1 MLQASAALRAFRAH
15 AGAAALSG
23 GALVAGIVL
32 AAFAAGHGPLPGDLS
47 ASRTVQD
54 WPFPGQTFSDVL
66 RFISAT
72 EVVVAIGAVLAVVAW
87 LAGRRRPAL
96 AFAAGLALL
105 VLLQFLVKE
114 FVDRPRPTPDLV
126 DLRAGYTSPS
136 FPSGHTM
143 SPTYLYGFLV
153 VALLAIPFP
162 AGGRVAVATLVTAF
176 LALGGLANV
185 WLGVHWSSDV
195 LGGYLW
201 ALAVLV
207 PAATAAFPNRP

>member
-1 MLQASAALRAFRAH
+1 MPPARALSRALRAH

-23 GALVAGIVL
+23 GALVAGIAL
-32 AAFAAGHGPLPGDLS
+32 AVFAAGHGPLPGDLS

-72 EVVVAIGAVLAVVAW
+72 EVVVAIGAVLAVVAF

-96 AFAAGLALL
+96 AFAAGLALM

-114 FVDRPRPTPDLV
+114 FVDRPRPVPDFV

-153 VALLAIPFP
+153 ATAFAAPLP
-162 AGGRVAVATLVTAF
+162 ASVRVAVASLVVAF
-176 LALGGLANV
+176 LAFGGLANV

>member
-1 MLQASAALRAFRAH
+1 MLRAH
-15 AGAAALSG
+15 AGATALSG
-23 GALVAGIVL
+23 GALIAGIVL
-32 AAFAAGHGPLPGDLS
+32 AVFAAGHGPLPGDLS

-54 WPFPGQTFSDVL
+54 WPFPGQTLSDVL
-66 RFISAT
+66 RFLSGT
-72 EVVVAIGAVLAVVAW
+72 EVVVAIGAVLAVVAF

-96 AFAAGLALL
+96 AFAAGLALM
-105 VLLQFLVKE
+105 VLLQFIVKE
-114 FVDRPRPTPDLV
+114 IVDRPRPTTDLV

-143 SPTYLYGFLV
+143 SPTYLYGFLAAA
-153 VALLAIPFP
+153 ALASPLP
-162 AGGRVAVATLVTAF
+162 AGARAATAGGVVAF

-195 LGGYLW
+195 IGGYLW

-207 PAATAAFPNRP
+207 PAATAAACNRP

>member
-1 MLQASAALRAFRAH
+1 MLQASAALRALRAH

-32 AAFAAGHGPLPGDLS
+32 AVFAAGHAPLPGDLS

-66 RFISAT
+66 GFISAT

-114 FVDRPRPTPDLV
+114 LVDRPRPTPDLV

-143 SPTYLYGFLV
+143 SPTFLYGFLAAAALASPLPASVRASVAGLV
-153 VALLAIPFP
+153 VAFLL
-162 AGGRVAVATLVTAF
+162 
-176 LALGGLANV
+176 LGGLANV

-201 ALAVLV
+201 ALAALV
-207 PAATAAFPNRP
+207 PAVAAAFPNRP

>member
-1 MLQASAALRAFRAH
+1 MPPARALARALRAH

-23 GALVAGIVL
+23 GALIAGIVL
-32 AAFAAGHGPLPGDLS
+32 AIFAAGHGPLLGDLS
-47 ASRTVQD
+47 ASHTVQD

-66 RFISAT
+66 RVLSGT
-72 EVVVAIGAVLAVVAW
+72 EVVVAIGAVLAVVAF

-96 AFAAGLALL
+96 AFAAGLAFM

-114 FVDRPRPTPDLV
+114 LVDRPRPTPDLV

-143 SPTYLYGFLV
+143 SPTFLYGFL
-153 VALLAIPFP
+153 ATATFAMPFP
-162 AGGRVAVATLVTAF
+162 AGGRVAVAILVAVF

-207 PAATAAFPNRP
+207 PAAAAAFPNRP

>member
-1 MLQASAALRAFRAH
+1 MPPARAALRALRAH

-23 GALVAGIVL
+23 GALIAGIVL
-32 AAFAAGHGPLPGDLS
+32 AVFAAGHGPLPGDLS

-54 WPFPGQTFSDVL
+54 WPFPGQTLSDVL
-66 RFISAT
+66 RFLSGT
-72 EVVVAIGAVLAVVAW
+72 EVVVAIGAVLAVVAF

-96 AFAAGLALL
+96 AFAAGLAFM

-114 FVDRPRPTPDLV
+114 IVDRPRPTPDLV

-153 VALLAIPFP
+153 VAAFASPLP
-162 AGGRVAVATLVTAF
+162 AGVRAATAGGVVAF

-195 LGGYLW
+195 IGGYLW

>member
-1 MLQASAALRAFRAH
+1 MLA
-15 AGAAALSG
+15 
-23 GALVAGIVL
+23 V
-32 AAFAAGHGPLPGDLS
+32 FAAGHGPLPGDLS

-54 WPFPGQTFSDVL
+54 WPFPGQTLSDVL
-66 RFISAT
+66 RFLSGT
-72 EVVVAIGAVLAVVAW
+72 EVVVAIGAVLAVVAF

-96 AFAAGLALL
+96 AFAAGLALM

-114 FVDRPRPTPDLV
+114 LVDRPRPAPDLV

-143 SPTYLYGFLV
+143 SPTYLYGFLAAA
-153 VALLAIPFP
+153 ALASPLPASVRAAT
-162 AGGRVAVATLVTAF
+162 AGGVVAF

-195 LGGYLW
+195 IGGYLW

-207 PAATAAFPNRP
+207 PAATAAATNRP